1 MKALIYISYGI
12 MRLARP
18 LPITPSKAVRLTCS
32 VAVSKYLT
40 CNRCS
45 FAKRALI
52 NKPTEKGQT
61 FLIQSWFEFLSQSS
75 GPLCSRKPDGP
86 AQSHHLLVVAALL
99 ALLTLGRITDG
110 QTLQPGQSQR
120 STMAQPDQSAG
131 PSSSKS
137 VPAVPI
143 TNPQQV
149 PGAAKVSA
157 GPTSLS
163 LDVAIKLAI
172 ENNLATLLA
181 QERRNEARGFEKE
194 ARAGLL
200 PNISATAYQAS
211 ITENLAA
218 LGFTP
223 GRFPGFTSTFIGP
236 FKNFDARVR
245 LEQTI
250 FSLSGLR
257 TFQAGRAGVR
267 VAEMEEDLA
276 REQVATAT
284 GLAYLE
290 AMRADRA
297 VAAAQANIVL
307 AQTLLKL
314 AQDQRDAGVAT
325 GVDVTR
331 AETRLAQEQVR
342 LSRTETDSEEGR
354 LQLQRIVGLPLGG
367 PLTLS
372 DPLRFVIEN
381 LPAVETAIAQAE
393 DARAEVRVARAQ
405 VTQSDYQKR
414 AARAEQLPSLEFLG
428 DYGISGI
435 TPVTSALPTRR
446 YAIQLNVPVFN
457 GGLTRGRIQ
466 VASSRESQAE
476 LQLASVRGQVDADV
490 RLALAQLRATAETV
504 RAADLTVTLAE
515 RELEMARDRFRAGV
529 GDSIEVTNAQTVLAN
544 ARLDQVTALAV
555 YNGARLNLAAAL
567 GRAQMFRW

>member
-1 MKALIYISYGI
+1 M
-12 MRLARP
+12 
-18 LPITPSKAVRLTCS
+18 
-32 VAVSKYLT
+32 
-40 CNRCS
+40 
-45 FAKRALI
+45 
-52 NKPTEKGQT
+52 PTG
-61 FLIQSWFEFLSQSS
+61 
-75 GPLCSRKPDGP
+75 GPP
-86 AQSHHLLVVAALL
+86 
-99 ALLTLGRITDG
+99 
-110 QTLQPGQSQR
+110 SQR
-120 STMAQPDQSAG
+120 T
-131 PSSSKS
+131 
-137 VPAVPI
+137 VPATPI

-149 PGAAKVSA
+149 PGAARISA
-157 GPTSLS
+157 GPSALS
-163 LDVAIKLAI
+163 LEDAIKLAI

-181 QERRNEARGFEKE
+181 KERRNEARGLEKE

-200 PNISATAYQAS
+200 PNISGAAYQAS
-211 ITENLAA
+211 VTENLAA

-250 FSLSGLR
+250 FSLSALR

-267 VAEMEEDLA
+267 IAEMEEDLA

-284 GLAYLE
+284 ALAYLE
-290 AMRADRA
+290 SMRADRA
-297 VAAAQANIVL
+297 VSAAQANVTL

-331 AETRLAQEQVR
+331 AETRQAQEQVWLAR
-342 LSRTETDSEEGR
+342 AQTDSEEAR
-354 LQLQRIVGLPLGG
+354 LQLQRIVGLPLASS
-367 PLTLS
+367 LTLT
-372 DPLRFVIEN
+372 DPLRFVAPV
-381 LPAVETAIAQAE
+381 LPPIETAVAQAE
-393 DARAEVRVARAQ
+393 DTRAEVRVAQAQ
-405 VTQSDYQKR
+405 VSESDYQKR

-428 DYGISGI
+428 DYGLSGI
-435 TPVTSALPTRR
+435 TPTNTDLPTRR
-446 YAIQLNVPVFN
+446 AAVQLNVPIFN

-466 VASSRESQAE
+466 AAISRARQAE
-476 LQLASVRGQVDADV
+476 LQLASIRGQVEEDV
-490 RLALAQLRATAETV
+490 RLAFVGLRTTAETV

-529 GDSIEVTNAQTVLAN
+529 ADNIEVVNAQTVLAN

-567 GRAQMFRW
+567 GRAQAFRW